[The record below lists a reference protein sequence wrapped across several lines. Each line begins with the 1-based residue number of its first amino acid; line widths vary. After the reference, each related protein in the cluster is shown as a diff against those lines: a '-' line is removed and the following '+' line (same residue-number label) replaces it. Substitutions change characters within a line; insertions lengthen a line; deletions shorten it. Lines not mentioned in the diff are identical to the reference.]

1 MSARLRM
8 RAMWSPQGS
17 PWRLTPGLCLA
28 VSVLLTGCA
37 PWQTQETVT
46 PSSYQHSRAQ
56 VERSV
61 GKLRR
66 LAVLQIH
73 QQAPSECHAGS
84 AGEARVTAVPEE
96 VLNEQLRR
104 DKGYEVIEPDLL
116 AVAQTTSFRSDAFL
130 AEATQWQVT
139 DEAAKVGPAT
149 RQLLDHLR
157 QRERADGLL
166 VVRVASTCENAD
178 RRLRGFLS
186 VMTLGLHAKWPEP
199 RTLELYSACT
209 AWIYESANARLV
221 WQHGITQCDPTLPS
235 RGLMKRTEL
244 RELLA
249 PLEAAVPRILTR

>member
-1 MSARLRM
+1 MSAWPRLVWAPMQRC
-8 RAMWSPQGS
+8 SL
-17 PWRLTPGLCLA
+17 WRLTHGLCVILSA
-28 VSVLLTGCA
+28 PLSGCA
-37 PWQTQETVT
+37 PWQTQEAVT

-84 AGEARVTAVPEE
+84 AGEARFTAVPDE
-96 VLNEQLRR
+96 VLDQQLRH
-104 DKGYEVIEPDLL
+104 DKGYEVIVPDLL
-116 AVAQTTSFRSDAFL
+116 AVAQTTSFRSEAFL
-130 AEATQWQVT
+130 AEATQWQVS
-139 DEAAKVGPAT
+139 DETAKVGPTT

-166 VVRVASTCENAD
+166 VLRVASTCENAD
-178 RRLRGFLS
+178 RRLRGLLS

-199 RTLELYSACT
+199 RTLELFSDCT
-209 AWIYESANARLV
+209 AWIYESAKARLV
-221 WQHGITQCDPTLPS
+221 WQHRITQCDPTLPS

-249 PLEAAVPRILTR
+249 PLETAVPRILTR